1 MTMKSIHLKTV
12 FCSVLLSALFLHSCS
27 LEEYNPGAFTNETLA
42 TSTEGYETLINQCY
56 FAMERFYYGAA
67 DWMSLTEGDTD
78 LWTYKANQSTSYT
91 EWFWFFAGTSPNT
104 TYTNNWWNGTYD
116 GIGSCNEAIALGDKP
131 PYATEE
137 ERNAKVAEARFMRA
151 VYYFN
156 AVEQFGGVTMLT
168 EPETSLNYSPVRT
181 DPMTIYKE
189 VILPDLRFASEWLP
203 IGNHATTTTPT
214 KKAALGFLAKA
225 CLQTYEYGSTE
236 YLQEALDAALQLISD
251 CESGGGKYN
260 TYMYPTYSEVFE
272 ESNNWEN
279 KEALWKHRWYAGTD
293 GHGSSNGNYKL
304 NRNDEYFLCDINKF
318 GAREDNQETRL
329 TWEGSISGIFMPTQ
343 HLLNLYVQN
352 DGTLDPRFHQSF
364 TTQWKA
370 NKSYTW
376 DESAVHMY
384 DKDETV
390 IGKALKKGD
399 PVIKFIM
406 REETPEVVLLDM
418 NFTSGINTGNEGLF
432 WLHEIKKVR
441 RELPVV
447 LFTAYADIDLAI
459 RGIKEGASDFIVKP
473 WNNQK
478 LVETLQAA
486 ASSAQQER
494 KTGNKK
500 EPVNTPALY
509 WGESKSMQ
517 QLRVLIEK
525 VASTDA
531 NILITGEN
539 GTGKEMLAREIHTLS
554 NRRQQEMITV
564 DMGAIT
570 ESLFESELF
579 GHVKGSFTDAHTDR
593 TGKFEAADHSTLFL
607 DEIGNL
613 PYHLQAKL
621 LTAIQRRSIVRVGS
635 NTPIPIDIRLICATN
650 RNLQEMADREEFRE
664 DLLYRIN
671 TIHIEIP
678 PLRERKE
685 DIVPL
690 AERFIIR
697 FCKQYDKEPMKFSP
711 AAKEKLTAHPWYG
724 NIRELEHAIEKVV
737 IINDGVQIPAELFQ
751 LSSRKTET
759 SEKNIS
765 TLEEMEVQMIRKAL
779 DACAGNLSAV
789 AAQLGITRQTLY
801 NKMKKFGL

>member
-1 MTMKSIHLKTV
+1 MCIRDS
-12 FCSVLLSALFLHSCS
+12 LHSCS

-189 VILPDLRFASEWLP
+189 VILPDLRFASEWLS

-329 TWEGSISGIFMPTQ
+329 TWEGSVSGIFMPTQ

-390 IGKALKKGD
+390 IGKTLKKGD
-399 PVIKFIM
+399 PAIKFIM
-406 REETPEVVLLDM
+406 PQDADYSTEKQNEHKTDYLLIDYNHVYSDRNNNVNM
-418 NFTSGINTGNEGLF
+418 NYSYTNVTGNYKNDGTSENLF
-432 WLHEIKKVR
+432 RYYYPSLNKHNSSNYYVANASKQRNGNLNATFIMRMAEVYLIAAEADIYLNGGANAAKYLNKVR
-441 RELPVV
+441 ERAGANPLTGNMTVRDVLDERGRELCGEYCRFYDLKRTGMFKSSDYLKDTHPD
-447 LFTAYADIDLAI
+447 LARFFDPNYALRPISTTFTA
-459 RGIKEGASDFIVKP
+459 
-473 WNNQK
+473 
-478 LVETLQAA
+478 T
-486 ASSAQQER
+486 
-494 KTGNKK
+494 
-500 EPVNTPALY
+500 
-509 WGESKSMQ
+509 
-517 QLRVLIEK
+517 
-525 VASTDA
+525 
-531 NILITGEN
+531 
-539 GTGKEMLAREIHTLS
+539 
-554 NRRQQEMITV
+554 
-564 DMGAIT
+564 
-570 ESLFESELF
+570 
-579 GHVKGSFTDAHTDR
+579 
-593 TGKFEAADHSTLFL
+593 
-607 DEIGNL
+607 
-613 PYHLQAKL
+613 
-621 LTAIQRRSIVRVGS
+621 
-635 NTPIPIDIRLICATN
+635 
-650 RNLQEMADREEFRE
+650 
-664 DLLYRIN
+664 
-671 TIHIEIP
+671 
-678 PLRERKE
+678 
-685 DIVPL
+685 
-690 AERFIIR
+690 
-697 FCKQYDKEPMKFSP
+697 
-711 AAKEKLTAHPWYG
+711 
-724 NIRELEHAIEKVV
+724 
-737 IINDGVQIPAELFQ
+737 IING
-751 LSSRKTET
+751 
-759 SEKNIS
+759 SEYQNP
-765 TLEEMEVQMIRKAL
+765 
-779 DACAGNLSAV
+779 G
-789 AAQLGITRQTLY
+789 Y
-801 NKMKKFGL
+801 

>member
-12 FCSVLLSALFLHSCS
+12 FYSVLLSALFLHSCS

-78 LWTYKANQSTSYT
+78 LWTYKANQSASYT

-131 PYATEE
+131 PYTTEE
-137 ERNAKVAEARFMRA
+137 ERNAKIAEARFMRA

-189 VILPDLRFASEWLP
+189 VILPDLRFASEWLS

-329 TWEGSISGIFMPTQ
+329 TWEGSDSGIFMPTQ

-390 IGKALKKGD
+390 IGKTLKKGD
-399 PVIKFIM
+399 PAIKFIM
-406 REETPEVVLLDM
+406 PQDADYSTEKQNEHKTDYLLIDHNHVYSDRNNNVNM
-418 NFTSGINTGNEGLF
+418 NYSYTNVTGNYKNDGTSENLF
-432 WLHEIKKVR
+432 RYYYPSLNKHNSSNYYVANASKQRNGNLNATFIMRMAEVYLIAAEADIYLNGGANAAKYLNKVR
-441 RELPVV
+441 ERAGANPLTGNMTVRDVLDERGRELCGEYCRFYDLKRTGMFKSSDYLKDTHPD
-447 LFTAYADIDLAI
+447 LARFFDPNYALRPISTTFTA
-459 RGIKEGASDFIVKP
+459 
-473 WNNQK
+473 
-478 LVETLQAA
+478 T
-486 ASSAQQER
+486 
-494 KTGNKK
+494 
-500 EPVNTPALY
+500 
-509 WGESKSMQ
+509 
-517 QLRVLIEK
+517 
-525 VASTDA
+525 
-531 NILITGEN
+531 
-539 GTGKEMLAREIHTLS
+539 
-554 NRRQQEMITV
+554 
-564 DMGAIT
+564 
-570 ESLFESELF
+570 
-579 GHVKGSFTDAHTDR
+579 
-593 TGKFEAADHSTLFL
+593 
-607 DEIGNL
+607 
-613 PYHLQAKL
+613 
-621 LTAIQRRSIVRVGS
+621 
-635 NTPIPIDIRLICATN
+635 
-650 RNLQEMADREEFRE
+650 
-664 DLLYRIN
+664 
-671 TIHIEIP
+671 
-678 PLRERKE
+678 
-685 DIVPL
+685 
-690 AERFIIR
+690 
-697 FCKQYDKEPMKFSP
+697 
-711 AAKEKLTAHPWYG
+711 
-724 NIRELEHAIEKVV
+724 
-737 IINDGVQIPAELFQ
+737 IING
-751 LSSRKTET
+751 
-759 SEKNIS
+759 SEYQNP
-765 TLEEMEVQMIRKAL
+765 
-779 DACAGNLSAV
+779 G
-789 AAQLGITRQTLY
+789 Y
-801 NKMKKFGL
+801 

>member
-406 REETPEVVLLDM
+406 PQDADYSMEKQNEHKTDYLLIDYNHVYSDENNNVNM
-418 NFTSGINTGNEGLF
+418 NYSYTNVTGNYKNDGTSENLF
-432 WLHEIKKVR
+432 RYYYPSLNKHNSSNYYVANASKQRNGNLNATFIMRMAEVYLIAAEASVR
-441 RELPVV
+441 LNKGDAAKYINVLRTRAGAGTVSESQVDLNYVFDEYARELCGECGRWY
-447 LFTAYADIDLAI
+447 LLKRNAAFETRLAAYNK
-459 RGIKEGASDFIVKP
+459 R
-473 WNNQK
+473 
-478 LVETLQAA
+478 AA
-486 ASSAQQER
+486 EHF
-494 KTGNKK
+494 KK
-500 EPVNTPALY
+500 EFY
-509 WGESKSMQ
+509 
-517 QLRVLIEK
+517 LR
-525 VASTDA
+525 
-531 NILITGEN
+531 
-539 GTGKEMLAREIHTLS
+539 
-554 NRRQQEMITV
+554 
-564 DMGAIT
+564 
-570 ESLFESELF
+570 
-579 GHVKGSFTDAHTDR
+579 
-593 TGKFEAADHSTLFL
+593 
-607 DEIGNL
+607 
-613 PYHLQAKL
+613 
-621 LTAIQRRSIVRVGS
+621 
-635 NTPIPIDIRLICATN
+635 PIPTKYLDA
-650 RNLQEMADREEFRE
+650 
-664 DLLYRIN
+664 IN
-671 TIHIEIP
+671 
-678 PLRERKE
+678 
-685 DIVPL
+685 
-690 AERFIIR
+690 
-697 FCKQYDKEPMKFSP
+697 
-711 AAKEKLTAHPWYG
+711 
-724 NIRELEHAIEKVV
+724 N
-737 IINDGVQIPAELFQ
+737 PAEFGQ
-751 LSSRKTET
+751 
-759 SEKNIS
+759 N
-765 TLEEMEVQMIRKAL
+765 
-779 DACAGNLSAV
+779 AG
-789 AAQLGITRQTLY
+789 Y
-801 NKMKKFGL
+801 